1 MKLEA
6 LKIQKLETERLLLIP
21 YSIEIC
27 ENILLGNFDLL
38 YNKGYIKGK
47 SWPDEDVL
55 DTIPR
60 IRKNLSKNNY
70 ATGFESWLII
80 KKNTNEIIGDLG
92 FKGYQS
98 ETQSLDI
105 GYGIIAEERG
115 NGYAE
120 EASKHI
126 IQWALTFDFINEIT
140 ANCLIDNFQSIKLL
154 KKLDFI
160 EITTVKEMIYWS
172 LSNNKL

>member
-6 LKIQKLETERLLLIP
+6 LKIEKLETERLLLIP
-21 YSIEIC
+21 YTIEIC
-27 ENILLGNFDLL
+27 ENILAGNFELL

-60 IRKNLSKNNY
+60 ILKNLSKNNY

-80 KKNTNEIIGDLG
+80 KKSTNEIIGDLG
-92 FKGYQS
+92 FKGYQD
-98 ETQSLDI
+98 ETQSIDL

-120 EASKHI
+120 EASKQLI
-126 IQWALTFDFINEIT
+126 NWAMTFDFIKEIT
-140 ANCLIDNFQSIKLL
+140 ANCLINNFQSIKLL
-154 KKLDFI
+154 QKLNFVQKKVANDM
-160 EITTVKEMIYWS
+160 VYWS
-172 LSNNKL
+172 LKNNI